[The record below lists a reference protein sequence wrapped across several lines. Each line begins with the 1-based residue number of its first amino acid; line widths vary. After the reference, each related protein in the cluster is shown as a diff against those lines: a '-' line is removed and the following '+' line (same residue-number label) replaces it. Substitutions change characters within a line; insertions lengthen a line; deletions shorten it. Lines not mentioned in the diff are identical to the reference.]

1 MRGILRIA
9 SVLLPLALG
18 GCHYISQTVT
28 VIGSTVSEQVSGI
41 GTAVL
46 SPFRRTAPVVPPATG
61 AEIMEAKLLLRAL
74 HYDVGPDDE
83 TLDAKTRKAI
93 QAFETVKWASGDMSQ
108 PITDEPPPKPSGDVT
123 PELLAT
129 LDRSVASVE
138 SLTAALSK
146 IGLVA
151 LGFDADCQT
160 RQMDARTVAAIEAFE
175 RQENL
180 PVDGI
185 ASDRLYESVKLK
197 KRSLSHPVSSTKQCT
212 VISGA

>member
-1 MRGILRIA
+1 MRGVLRLA

-18 GCHYISQTVT
+18 GCHYVSDTVT
-28 VIGSTVSEQVSGI
+28 VIGDTMSEQATSL
-41 GTAVL
+41 GTAVM
-46 SPFRRTAPVVPPATG
+46 SPFRRSQQTAPATP
-61 AEIMEAKLLLRAL
+61 AEIMEVKLLLRAL

-83 TLDAKTRKAI
+83 VLDAKTRAAI
-93 QAFETVKWASGDMSQ
+93 QAFETVKWASGDMSM
-108 PITDEPPPKPSGDVT
+108 PILDEPPPKPSGDVT

-129 LDRSVASVE
+129 LDRTVASIE

-151 LGFDADCQT
+151 LGFDADCQS
-160 RQMDARTVAAIEAFE
+160 RQMDARTIAAIEAFE

-180 PVDGI
+180 PIDGVV
-185 ASDRLYESVKLK
+185 SERLYDVVKLK
-197 KRSLSHPVSSTKQCT
+197 KRSLSHPIASTKQCT

>member
-1 MRGILRIA
+1 MRSALRLA
-9 SVLLPLALG
+9 PVLLPLILG
-18 GCHYISQTVT
+18 GCHYISETVT
-28 VIGSTVSEQVSGI
+28 VIGSTVSEQASSL
-41 GTAVL
+41 GTAVM
-46 SPFRRTAPVVPPATG
+46 SPFRRSQAPVTPATP

-74 HYDVGPDDE
+74 HYEVGPGDE
-83 TLDAKTRKAI
+83 TLDPKTRAAI

-123 PELLAT
+123 PDLVGR
-129 LDRSVASVE
+129 LDRAVASVE

-160 RQMDARTVAAIEAFE
+160 RQIDARTIAAIESFE

-180 PVDGI
+180 PIDGMV
-185 ASDRLYESVKLK
+185 SDRLYESVKLK
-197 KRSLSHPVSSTKQCT
+197 KRSLSHPVASTKHCT
-212 VISGA
+212 VISGV

>member
-1 MRGILRIA
+1 MRGTVCLLLL
-9 SVLLPLALG
+9 LLPLG
-18 GCHYISQTVT
+18 GCTYVSDTVT
-28 VIGSTVSEQVSGI
+28 VIGTTVSEQMSSLGS
-41 GTAVL
+41 AVI
-46 SPFRRTAPVVPPATG
+46 SPFRRSAAPVRPATG

-83 TLDAKTRKAI
+83 TLYPKTRAAI
-93 QAFETVKWASGDMSQ
+93 QQFETVKWASGDMSQ
-108 PITDEPPPKPSGDVT
+108 PISDEPPPKSTGDVT
-123 PELLAT
+123 PELLET
-129 LDRSVASVE
+129 LDRAVASVE

-160 RQMDARTVAAIEAFE
+160 RQMDARTIAAIETFE

-180 PVDGI
+180 PIDGVV
-185 ASDRLYESVKLK
+185 SERFYDVVKLK
-197 KRSLSHPVSSTKQCT
+197 KRSLSHPVASTSHCT